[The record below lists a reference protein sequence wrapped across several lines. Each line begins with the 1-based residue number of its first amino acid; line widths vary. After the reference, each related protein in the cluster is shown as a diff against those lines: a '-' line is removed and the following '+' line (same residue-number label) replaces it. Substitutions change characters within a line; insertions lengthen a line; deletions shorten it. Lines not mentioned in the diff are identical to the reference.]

1 MKDCEPRQG
10 QNQPRSETGKSSL
23 GRAINNPQPPAES
36 KGSGRRLPP
45 GEAEK
50 YQRINEQSFRDF
62 VRRWREDI
70 ARELFPN
77 EPVSPLFRRKR
88 LSRKEQERRD
98 IEIEIFRLK
107 KSRTMRG
114 RITEAQFIQI
124 IEPELLEKM
133 QQYDPEFMN
142 PIITGLKKRPARQ
155 EKLTKAIKRI
165 NPNLTGLGW

>member
-1 MKDCEPRQG
+1 MKDREPRQD
-10 QNQPRSETGKSSL
+10 QSQPRSETGKGSL
-23 GRAINNPQPPAES
+23 GRPLNPQAEDTLS
-36 KGSGRRLPP
+36 ALRLPP

-50 YQRINEQSFRDF
+50 YRRRDEQLLRYFL
-62 VRRWREDI
+62 RREREDI

-77 EPVSPLFRRKR
+77 EPVSSLFQRKH
-88 LSRKEQERRD
+88 LTRKEQERRD

-114 RITEAQFIQI
+114 RITEAQFIQFTD
-124 IEPELLEKM
+124 PELLEKM
-133 QQYDPEFMN
+133 QQHDPEFMK

-165 NPNLTGLGW
+165 DPNLTGLGW